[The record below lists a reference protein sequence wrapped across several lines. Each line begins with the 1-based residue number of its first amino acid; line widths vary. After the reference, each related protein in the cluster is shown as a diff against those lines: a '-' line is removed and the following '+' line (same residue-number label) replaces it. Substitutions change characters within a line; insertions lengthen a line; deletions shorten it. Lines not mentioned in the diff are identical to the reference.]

1 MARVL
6 KRGLDLLVA
15 AVGLVLFSPVFLY
28 CALVIKRDS
37 RGPVLYRQTR
47 VGLHGRLFNIVKFRT
62 MVVDADRKWVPPTN
76 AADLEHFYFQDD
88 GDPRIT
94 RVGQWLRASSL
105 DELPNLWNV
114 LVGDMSLVGP
124 RPEVPEIVALYDD
137 AMRERLRVKPGL
149 TGLAQ
154 VSGRGLLSTAE
165 SIQYDL
171 EYCRRWSLAEDLRI
185 LWSTIRTVT
194 DRKGAL

>member
-62 MVVDADRKWVPPTN
+62 MVVDADRKWVPPTS

>member
-1 MARVL
+1 MARAL
-6 KRGLDLLVA
+6 KRGLDLVVA

-28 CALVIKRDS
+28 CALAIKRDS
-37 RGPVLYRQTR
+37 PGPVLYRQER
-47 VGLHGRLFNIVKFRT
+47 VGLRGRPFQIVKFRT
-62 MVVDADRKWVPPTN
+62 MVVDAEKRWVPPVN
-76 AADLEHFYFQDD
+76 AEALQHFYFQDE

-94 RVGQWLRASSL
+94 RVGRWLRATSL
-105 DELPNLWNV
+105 DELPNLWNI

-124 RPEVPEIVALYDD
+124 RPEVPEIVALYDE
-137 AMRERLRVKPGL
+137 AMRARLRVKPGL

-171 EYCRRWSLAEDLRI
+171 EYCRRWSLGQDLQI
-185 LWSTIRTVT
+185 LWSTLRSVS